1 MGASLTSFRGWA
13 DAWGNSWGSVVTD
26 PNAMRGSA
34 SFSFVAALQVNS
46 GEMQGSASF
55 SITAEL
61 QLVEPP
67 RNWSAEVD
75 LLAKRK
81 WYVKRRKQV
90 YIFETAEEADQF
102 IAADDAAEK
111 AIKEAQKTSKQAK
124 KRVRQKVYE
133 AQGLEPESVSID
145 WVAHLVSLYRLDFD
159 IPQLI
164 AQQDFETFMHIAAM
178 AQEIEEEE
186 LLLLA

>member
-1 MGASLTSFRGWA
+1 MATSFRGWA
-13 DAWGNSWGSVVTD
+13 DAWGNSLGSVVTD

-34 SFSFVAALQVNS
+34 SFSFLAALQVNS

-81 WYVKRRKQV
+81 WYVKRRKQIHV
-90 YIFETAEEADQF
+90 FDSAEDADAF
-102 IAADDAAEK
+102 IQADDAAEK
-111 AIKEAQKTSKQAK
+111 AIQEAQKTSRRARKRARARVIEAK
-124 KRVRQKVYE
+124 GIAPSQT
-133 AQGLEPESVSID
+133 VSID
-145 WVAHLVSLYRLDFD
+145 LVAHLVSLYQLDFN
-159 IPQLI
+159 IPELI
-164 AQQDFETFMHIAAM
+164 AQQDYEMFLHVARM